1 MQKFNKENYKK
12 FQGGGNLINKDYSG
26 TWGNRGQGNEIQSA
40 LENGL
45 SGLWSGIKWVG
56 DKVLNAGDYIDQGLA
71 YATGLLVPGEGLT
84 AYEMLQNEK
93 NKQQA
98 RNSGQ
103 LGYVTQSGEYKVFP
117 MTGIPPQ
124 LPSLPRGASPYALEL
139 YNKLKKL
146 KASYATRESQ
156 LRKLGQLDRMEST
169 VTAQRYKETEAL
181 LKKELSKPKKKTS
194 DKVTLTKKQTSE
206 YKHSKQMATGDGRA
220 NNGGRPSMAQWRYA
234 ESVMRKDKDP
244 AVISTLNRYDVK
256 VAKGNDPTSL
266 RKAYKDMIIWY
277 AHRRPGFFDHLL
289 KNLE

>member
-1 MQKFNKENYKK
+1 MRAKLITKHQ
-12 FQGGGNLINKDYSG
+12 QGTTRGGLVNHSYSG

-45 SGLWSGIKWVG
+45 SGLWSGVKWIG

-84 AYEMLQNEK
+84 ADEMLQNEK

-103 LGYVTQSGEYKVFP
+103 LGYVTQSGEYRVFP

-124 LPSLPRGASPYALEL
+124 LPSLPRGASPHALEL

-156 LRKLGQLDRMEST
+156 LRKLGQLDKMEGT

-244 AVISTLNRYDVK
+244 AVISMLNRYDVK
-256 VAKGNDPTSL
+256 VAKGNDPASL

>member
-1 MQKFNKENYKK
+1 MDKLKFFGVPQ
-12 FQGGGNLINKDYSG
+12 FQGGGNLINQDYSG
-26 TWGNRGQGNEIQSA
+26 TWGNRGQGNELQSA
-40 LENGL
+40 LENGI
-45 SGLWSGIKWVG
+45 SGLWSGIKWIG

-71 YATGLLVPGEGLT
+71 YTAGLLVPGEGLT
-84 AYEMLQNEK
+84 ADEMLQNEK

-103 LGYVTQSGEYKVFP
+103 LGYTTQSGEHRVFP

-156 LRKLGQLDRMEST
+156 LRKLGQLDRMENT

-220 NNGGRPSMAQWRYA
+220 NNGGRPSMTQWRYA

-244 AVISTLNRYDVK
+244 AVISMLNRYDVK